1 MFLSLKR
8 KFSSAIL
15 NSLIL
20 LAFLIFCYLGKQVS
34 DLYQQY
40 QKAARLQTY
49 LAELEE
55 LISITDK
62 LKSGAQGVG
71 EDFRLVNSAISSSL
85 SINLKHDK

>member
-1 MFLSLKR
+1 MNENENTENLWCL
-8 KFSSAIL
+8 
-15 NSLIL
+15 
-20 LAFLIFCYLGKQVS
+20 QVS

-55 LISITDK
+55 LLTITDK
-62 LKSGAQGVG
+62 LQSGAQGVG

-85 SINLKHDK
+85 SINLKHDKWKQRDTYY